1 MTVSE
6 QPKAARASSKIMFRS
21 YQVGLSIA
29 VLALLGYESIL
40 GRAVAIVLL
49 ILVLVPIIAWFML
62 QRARAGQ
69 ATDSSGR

>member
-6 QPKAARASSKIMFRS
+6 QPKAARASAKIMFRS

-29 VLALLGYESIL
+29 VLAFLGYESIL

-49 ILVLVPIIAWFML
+49 ILGLVPVIAWLML
-62 QRARAGQ
+62 QRAR
-69 ATDSSGR
+69 TR